1 MDASALDHHVYEGRA
16 WSRPRRDPEPADD
29 HVSAGSRGHRSA
41 GSDEAGR
48 APVVSLVP
56 DLDGH
61 DRSADFRTQLV
72 DAMHAAARAQ
82 HSRIVSDVEERQAAY
97 VSAVHSRA
105 SAEVD
110 AMRATADDVSS
121 QVASWAAAELERIEH
136 EREQKLDA
144 ARTDF
149 QQRLDS
155 HESRV
160 EREIAEA
167 RARVTAYRAEIEA
180 FFSQLDAE
188 ADPAVIA
195 QLAARV
201 PAPPDLEK
209 LATAAT
215 PAVAEAVAA
224 PPEID
229 KVATAATPAVAEAV
243 TPAAAVGTV
252 EPVTSTPT
260 AAEAVA
266 EAVTE
271 AAAPATLDAAT
282 ATPATFPAFHAF
294 DPWAQGRDTG
304 TGSDSPDDARRP
316 AVAVRDDLG
325 WDSDFAHGPETE
337 PAPIPVAIADEHP
350 ADKSEPEPALAAEQ
364 RDERMDSAFPAKPAP
379 VEHEPEPAAPTGKPK
394 DLIRE
399 RLRYIAERRA
409 ALADVSAGTWPT
421 EATPTSRPI

>member
-1 MDASALDHHVYEGRA
+1 MDASALDHHVYEGRG
-16 WSRPRRDPEPADD
+16 WSRPRREPEPADD
-29 HVSAGSRGHRSA
+29 QASVGGRGHRVPN
-41 GSDEAGR
+41 SDEAGR

-56 DLDGH
+56 NASDR

-82 HSRIVSDVEERQAAY
+82 HSRIVSSMEERQAAY

-110 AMRATADDVSS
+110 VMRATADEVSS
-121 QVASWAAAELERIEH
+121 EVASWAAAELERIER

-180 FFSQLDAE
+180 FFSRLDSE

-209 LATAAT
+209 VASAAT
-215 PAVAEAVAA
+215 IE
-224 PPEID
+224 
-229 KVATAATPAVAEAV
+229 AATSAPAHETVEAV
-243 TPAAAVGTV
+243 TSMPAPAA
-252 EPVTSTPT
+252 
-260 AAEAVA
+260 A

-271 AAAPATLDAAT
+271 AATPAVIDAAT
-282 ATPATFPAFHAF
+282 VTPATFPVFHAF
-294 DPWAQGRDTG
+294 EPSVHGHDAGA
-304 TGSDSPDDARRP
+304 GSEAANDVRQP
-316 AVAVRDDLG
+316 ASAARDDLG
-325 WDSDFAHGPETE
+325 WDSDVARGPEPE
-337 PAPIPVAIADEHP
+337 AAPVPVAIADEHFG
-350 ADKSEPEPALAAEQ
+350 ERPETERDVAAEHG
-364 RDERMDSAFPAKPAP
+364 DERQEAAFFARPAV
-379 VEHEPEPAAPTGKPK
+379 VEHGPEPAAPTGKPK

-409 ALADVSAGTWPT
+409 ALSDVGAGAWPN
-421 EATPTSRPI
+421 EPTPNSRPI

>member
-1 MDASALDHHVYEGRA
+1 MDASALDHHVYEGRG

-29 HVSAGSRGHRSA
+29 HVSAGGRGHRSA
-41 GSDEAGR
+41 DSDEAGR
-48 APVVSLVP
+48 TPVVSLVP
-56 DLDGH
+56 DTDGH

-105 SAEVD
+105 SAAVD
-110 AMRATADDVSS
+110 AMRVTADDVSS
-121 QVASWAAAELERIEH
+121 QVASWAAAELERIER

-155 HESRV
+155 RESRV

-167 RARVTAYRAEIEA
+167 RARVAAYRAEIEA

-209 LATAAT
+209 AATAAT
-215 PAVAEAVAA
+215 PVA
-224 PPEID
+224 I
-229 KVATAATPAVAEAV
+229 EAV
-243 TPAAAVGTV
+243 TPVPTAEAVEAA
-252 EPVTSTPT
+252 TSTPT
-260 AAEAVA
+260 PEAV

-271 AAAPATLDAAT
+271 AATAATIDAVAIDAAT
-282 ATPATFPAFHAF
+282 ATPATFPAFHSF
-294 DPWAQGRDTG
+294 EPSAQGHDTR
-304 TGSDSPDDARRP
+304 TGFEPADGVGRP
-316 AVAVRDDLG
+316 APAARDDLG
-325 WDSDFAHGPETE
+325 WDSDFARGPEAE
-337 PAPIPVAIADEHP
+337 SPAVPVAMADEHP
-350 ADKSEPEPALAAEQ
+350 TEKPEAEPAMAAEHGA
-364 RDERMDSAFPAKPAP
+364 ERQEAAFFTRPALLD
-379 VEHEPEPAAPTGKPK
+379 HEPEPAVPTGKPK

-409 ALADVSAGTWPT
+409 ALTDVGTAAWPT
-421 EATPTSRPI
+421 EPAPNSRPV